1 VIQLSN
7 VSLILAF
14 SAGLLSF
21 LSPCVLPLV
30 PAYITYIT
38 GSAIADLNTGRARLH
53 ALYKSL
59 GFVLGF
65 SLVFI
70 AMGASITSIGRLF
83 AGNMGTFR
91 KIGGTLI
98 VLFGIHITGLF
109 KIKTLYYEKRLVP
122 FEKLGRNISSVF
134 IGMAFAAGW
143 TPCVG
148 PILASILI
156 YAGSMETITM
166 GILLLAAYSLGLAVP
181 FILTAYAI
189 GSFSGYFKRISG
201 YLNTISIISGVLLIL
216 MGILIFTNKIAA
228 LSRYFDFF
236 NF

>member
-1 VIQLSN
+1 MNNI
-7 VSLILAF
+7 SLVLAF

-38 GSAIADLNTGRARLH
+38 GSTVAELNTGKERLH
-53 ALYKSL
+53 TVYKSI
-59 GFVLGF
+59 GFVVGF

-70 AMGASITSIGRLF
+70 TMGASITSLGKLLIT
-83 AGNMGTFR
+83 NMDIFR
-91 KIGGTLI
+91 KIGGILI

-109 KIKTLYYEKRLVP
+109 SIKPLFYEKRLIP
-122 FEKLGRNISSVF
+122 FEKLRKNISSVF
-134 IGMAFAAGW
+134 VGMAFAAGW

-156 YAGSMETITM
+156 YAGSMETIGM
-166 GILLLAAYSLGLAVP
+166 GILLLSAYSLGLAVP
-181 FILTAYAI
+181 FVLTAYAI
-189 GSFSGYFKRISG
+189 GSFSEYFKRISKH
-201 YLNTISIISGVLLIL
+201 LNTISIVSGLLLIAMGVL
-216 MGILIFTNKIAA
+216 IFSNKMAV

-236 NF
+236 NL

>member
-1 VIQLSN
+1 MIKLSN
-7 VSLILAF
+7 ISLILAF

-38 GSAIADLNTGRARLH
+38 GSAIADLNTGRARLY

-83 AGNMGTFR
+83 AGNMNTFR

-109 KIKTLYYEKRLVP
+109 
-122 FEKLGRNISSVF
+122 
-134 IGMAFAAGW
+134 
-143 TPCVG
+143 
-148 PILASILI
+148 
-156 YAGSMETITM
+156 
-166 GILLLAAYSLGLAVP
+166 
-181 FILTAYAI
+181 
-189 GSFSGYFKRISG
+189 
-201 YLNTISIISGVLLIL
+201 
-216 MGILIFTNKIAA
+216 
-228 LSRYFDFF
+228 
-236 NF
+236 

>member
-1 VIQLSN
+1 MIQLSN
-7 VSLILAF
+7 VSLVLAF
-14 SAGLLSF
+14 SAGFLSF

-38 GSAIADLNTGRARLH
+38 GSAIADLSTGKARLH
-53 ALYKSL
+53 AMYKAL

-65 SLVFI
+65 SMVFI

-83 AGNMGTFR
+83 SGNMEAFR
-91 KIGGTLI
+91 KIGGALI
-98 VLFGIHITGLF
+98 VLFGIHIAGAF
-109 KIKTLYYEKRLVP
+109 KIKALYYEKRLVP
-122 FEKLGRNISSVF
+122 FEKLRRNISSVF

-166 GILLLAAYSLGLAVP
+166 GILLLTAYSLGLAIP

-189 GSFSGYFKRISG
+189 GSFSEHFKRISG
-201 YLNTISIISGVLLIL
+201 HLNTISIISGALLIL
-216 MGILIFTNKIAA
+216 MGILIFTNKISV

-236 NF
+236 NL

>member
-1 VIQLSN
+1 MNN
-7 VSLILAF
+7 VSLLLAF

-38 GSAIADLNTGRARLH
+38 GSTVAELSTGREKLH
-53 ALYKSL
+53 TLHKSL

-65 SLVFI
+65 SIVFI
-70 AMGASITSIGRLF
+70 AMGASITSIGKLL
-83 AGNMGTFR
+83 ASNMNVFR
-91 KIGGTLI
+91 KIGGALI
-98 VLFGIHITGLF
+98 VLLGIHITGIF

-122 FEKLGRNISSVF
+122 FEKLGKNISSIF

-156 YAGSMETITM
+156 YAGSMETISM

-181 FILTAYAI
+181 FLLTAYAI
-189 GSFSGYFKRISG
+189 GSFSEYFKRISRH
-201 YLNTISIISGVLLIL
+201 LNAISIASGILLIL
-216 MGILIFTNKIAA
+216 MGVLIFTNKIAV
-228 LSRYFDFF
+228 LSQYFNFF
-236 NF
+236 NI

>member
-1 VIQLSN
+1 MIQLN
-7 VSLILAF
+7 NISLILAF

-38 GSAIADLNTGRARLH
+38 GSAIADLNTGKARLH
-53 ALYKSL
+53 AVYKSM

-65 SLVFI
+65 SLIFI

-83 AGNMGTFR
+83 SGNMDTFR

-98 VLFGIHITGLF
+98 ILFGIHITGLF
-109 KIKTLYYEKRLVP
+109 KIKTFYYEKKLVP
-122 FEKLGRNISSVF
+122 FEKLSKNISSIF

-166 GILLLAAYSLGLAVP
+166 GILLLTAYSLGLAIP

-189 GSFSGYFKRISG
+189 GSFSEYFRRISKH
-201 YLNTISIISGVLLIL
+201 LSTISVISGIMLIL
-216 MGILIFTNKIAA
+216 MGILIFTNKFAS
-228 LSRYFDFF
+228 LSQYFDFF

>member
-38 GSAIADLNTGRARLH
+38 GSAIADLNTGRSRLY

-83 AGNMGTFR
+83 TGNMDTFR

-189 GSFSGYFKRISG
+189 GSFSGYFRRISG
-201 YLNTISIISGVLLIL
+201 HLNTISIISGVLLIL
-216 MGILIFTNKIAA
+216 MGILIFTNRIAA

>member
-1 VIQLSN
+1 MIQLN
-7 VSLILAF
+7 NISLILAF

-38 GSAIADLNTGRARLH
+38 GSAIADLNTGKARLH
-53 ALYKSL
+53 AVYKSL

-65 SLVFI
+65 SLIFI

-83 AGNMGTFR
+83 SGNMDTFR

-98 VLFGIHITGLF
+98 ILFGIHITGIF
-109 KIKTLYYEKRLVP
+109 NIKTLYYEKRLVP
-122 FEKLGRNISSVF
+122 FEKLSKNISSIF

-166 GILLLAAYSLGLAVP
+166 GILLLTAYSLGLAIP

-189 GSFSGYFKRISG
+189 GSFSEYFRRISKH
-201 YLNTISIISGVLLIL
+201 LNTISVISGIMLIL
-216 MGILIFTNKIAA
+216 MGILIFTNKFAS
-228 LSRYFDFF
+228 LSQYFDFS

>member
-1 VIQLSN
+1 M
-7 VSLILAF
+7 SLLLAF

-38 GSAIADLNTGRARLH
+38 GSTVAELSTGKARLH
-53 ALYKSL
+53 TIYKSL

-65 SLVFI
+65 SLIFI
-70 AMGASITSIGRLF
+70 VMGASITSIGKLLIR
-83 AGNMGTFR
+83 NMDIFR

-98 VLFGIHITGLF
+98 VLFGIHITGIF
-109 KIKTLYYEKRLVP
+109 KIKTFYYEKRLVP
-122 FEKLGRNISSVF
+122 FEKLRKNISSVF
-134 IGMAFAAGW
+134 VGMAFAAGW

-156 YAGSMETITM
+156 YAGSMETVGM

-181 FILTAYAI
+181 FVLTAYAI
-189 GSFSGYFKRISG
+189 GSFSEYFKKISVH
-201 YLNTISIISGVLLIL
+201 LNTISIVSGVLLII
-216 MGILIFTNKIAA
+216 MGILIFTNKIAV

-236 NF
+236 NI

>member
-1 VIQLSN
+1 VIKLSN
-7 VSLILAF
+7 ISLILAF

-38 GSAIADLNTGRARLH
+38 GSAIADLNTGRARLY

-83 AGNMGTFR
+83 AGNMDTFR

-122 FEKLGRNISSVF
+122 FEKLSRNISSVF

-156 YAGSMETITM
+156 YAGSMETIAM

-181 FILTAYAI
+181 FILTAYAV

-236 NF
+236 NL